1 MRFRWIAISLS
12 ITACS
17 RPSLQS
23 PEPSERIEAI
33 ASLEH
38 RRDAVPGLLPS
49 LASSDPLV
57 RQQAQ
62 RALVDRT
69 GTTRGYDWSDPPE
82 QRAKAIARWHA
93 WCIEQ
98 GLVSQEGTP

>member
-1 MRFRWIAISLS
+1 MRLRWIATFLS
-12 ITACS
+12 IAACS

-33 ASLEH
+33 ATMKDQL
-38 RRDAVPGLLPS
+38 DAVPGLLPS

-62 RALVDRT
+62 RALVERT
-69 GTTRGYDWSDPPE
+69 GTTRGYDWADPPE
-82 QRAKAIARWHA
+82 QRDKAIARWHA

-98 GLVSQEGTP
+98 GLITQEGTP